1 MTAVFP
7 SADGQ
12 DPPPGGAPAPAAEGG
27 GAPATG
33 SGVSGPARRF
43 ALARALWAFGL
54 VVAIG
59 LLALAAAG
67 LWYAREVVLRD
78 TERELV
84 NLTEALAEHAQS
96 TVRGID
102 LLLASSADWLQGLPP
117 QEVADTETLHHGLL
131 ARLSGLPQVRVLAVF
146 DAAGESLAS
155 SRSHPAPVLHHAD
168 EPYFKA
174 HLSGSGTGL
183 HIALPRKGKLE
194 NKWFLFFSRALR
206 RADGTFQGVVV
217 ALIEPEYFETSF
229 GRLELGG
236 QHSLALYRADG
247 YLLTS
252 YPQQREQTGAW
263 ADPKEIELALLSD
276 SGRGLSRAAGGP
288 ERSPRIVATKRL
300 ADYPIVVRASVGQ
313 DVVLAGWRKAGFVV
327 GAASTTSSVLILLL
341 GGLLARH
348 SRRREALAADL
359 AQSEA
364 RFRAIYNSVNDA
376 IFLLDPETGAILDAN
391 ARTTELFGYPQDQV
405 NSLTIDDLSDGNP
418 PYTRADAMAI
428 LAGLLPGKRGVFDWL
443 ARDRCG
449 RRFWVEVG
457 PQQANIGGEARVL
470 VVVRD
475 VSERKKAEERL
486 RQSATVFEST
496 LEGVVITDPQGRI
509 VATNRA
515 FSTIT
520 GYAEDEVLGQYP
532 RLLASGRHERSFF
545 QDMWRSIGQTGS
557 WQGELWNRRKNG
569 EIYPEWL
576 TISAVRDAAGNIV
589 NYVGVFSDISRIKQS
604 EEKLD
609 HLAHHD
615 PLTGLPNRL
624 LLQSRLAHALEQ
636 AQRHRHQVAV
646 LMVDLD
652 LFKNVNDSLGHPAG
666 DQLLKVVAERIRQ
679 RLREEDTL
687 ARVGGDEFVVLLEH
701 LRRAE
706 DAAVVAQA
714 ILGVMSEPAA
724 LSGGHEVYVSGSV
737 GVSLFPDD
745 GGDAT
750 QLMRNAD
757 TALYQAKAQGR
768 NTYRFYTEAL
778 TRAANDRLSL
788 EARLRRGFERGELL
802 LYYQPQV
809 SIEDGRILGVE
820 ALLRWQ
826 SAEDGFITPDRFI
839 PLAEE
844 TRLILPIG
852 DWVLHA
858 ACAQL
863 RSWIDEG
870 CEPVRVAVN
879 ISSRQFEQKDLASR
893 VRTALE
899 QTGLPPGLLELEI
912 TESAIMAQG
921 EQAVE
926 AIRELKALG
935 VSIALDDFGTGYSSL
950 AYLKRFAIDTL
961 KIDRSFVRDIPED
974 RNDQAIAA
982 TIIAMARTL
991 GIQVLAEGVETPEQ
1005 LAFLCSQG
1013 CHAWQGF
1020 LFSRPVPASDLAARL
1035 PRQRSAPA
1043 ARRRTAGD

>member
-1 MTAVFP
+1 MTAGLP
-7 SADGQ
+7 STTA
-12 DPPPGGAPAPAAEGG
+12 PASLGGAPASGG
-27 GAPATG
+27 PGASDPG
-33 SGVSGPARRF
+33 RRF
-43 ALARALWAFGL
+43 AFARALWAFGL

-78 TERELV
+78 TERELA

-117 QEVADTETLHHGLL
+117 DEVTDAEALHRGLV
-131 ARLSGLPQVRVLAVF
+131 ARLAGLPQVRVLAVF
-146 DAAGESLAS
+146 DATGESLAS
-155 SRSHPAPVLHHAD
+155 TRSHPAPVLHHAE

-174 HLSGSGTGL
+174 HLRGSGTRL
-183 HIALPRKGKLE
+183 HVALPRKGKLE
-194 NKWFLFFSRALR
+194 DRWFLFFSRALR
-206 RADGTFQGVVV
+206 RADGTLQGVVV

-236 QHSLALYRADG
+236 QHSLALYRDDG

-252 YPQQREQTGAW
+252 YPQEPERLGAR
-263 ADPKEIELALLSD
+263 AYPEEIEAARASG
-276 SGRGLSRAAGGP
+276 SGRGLSRAAGAAG
-288 ERSPRIVATKRL
+288 RAPRVVATKRL
-300 ADYPIVVRASVGQ
+300 DDYPIVVRASVDQ
-313 DVVLAGWRKAGFVV
+313 DVALGGWRDAGVAV
-327 GAASTTSSVLILLL
+327 GTATVTSSVLILLL

-348 SRRREALAADL
+348 SRRRDALAADL
-359 AQSEA
+359 ARSET
-364 RFRAIYNSVNDA
+364 RFRAIYNGVNDA
-376 IFLLDPETGAILDAN
+376 IFLLEPATGAILDAN
-391 ARTTELFGYPQDQV
+391 ARTTELFGYTQGEV
-405 NSLTIDDLSDGNP
+405 TSLTIDDLSDGNP
-418 PYTRADAMAI
+418 PYTRQGLMAV
-428 LAGLLPGKRGVFDWL
+428 LSEVLPGKRGVFEWL
-443 ARDRCG
+443 ARDRAG

-457 PQQANIGGEARVL
+457 PQQATIGGEARVL

-475 VSERKKAEERL
+475 ISERKKTEERL

-520 GYAEDEVLGQYP
+520 GYAEDEVLSQDP

-569 EIYPEWL
+569 EVYPEWL
-576 TISAVRDAAGNIV
+576 TISTVRDAAGAIV

-666 DQLLKVVAERIRQ
+666 DQLIRVVAQRIRQ

-687 ARVGGDEFVVLLEH
+687 ARVGGDEFVVLLEQ
-701 LRRAE
+701 LPRAE
-706 DAAVVAQA
+706 DAAIVAQA

-737 GVSLFPDD
+737 GVSLFPND
-745 GGDAT
+745 GVDAT

-802 LYYQPQV
+802 LHYQPQV
-809 SIEDGRILGVE
+809 SVQDGRIVGVE

-852 DWVLHA
+852 DWVLQT

-863 RSWIDEG
+863 RAWVDEG

-879 ISSRQFEQKDLASR
+879 LSSRQFEQKDLASR
-893 VRTALE
+893 VRKALE
-899 QTGLPPGLLELEI
+899 DTGLPPQWLELEI

-974 RNDQAIAA
+974 RNDRAIAA

-1005 LAFLCSQG
+1005 LAFLVSHG
-1013 CHAWQGF
+1013 CHSWQGY
-1020 LFSRPVPASDLAARL
+1020 LFSRPVPAGDLAARL
-1035 PRQRSAPA
+1035 PRSKTAPP
-1043 ARRRTAGD
+1043 ARRRSAGE